1 VRHEADEVG
10 WSLIKSDEGGSYN
23 CPRPLTIA
31 HAAMPVNLTAPLAAE
46 LHAVQGLRIGTAM
59 AGVRKANRRDLVVV
73 VLDEGAAAAGVF
85 TRNRF
90 CAAPVQLCRMHL
102 QAGKGIRALL
112 INTGNANAGTG
123 QDGMARAR
131 STCVALAQQLKIA
144 PEQVL
149 PFSTGVI
156 METLPAERIVAG
168 LPQALAGLASEHWL
182 DAAQGIM
189 TTDTLPKAASQQ
201 VTIGGKSVTV
211 TGIAKGAGMI
221 RPNMA
226 TMLGFVATDAVIAP
240 ALMQGLVREA
250 ADQSF
255 NRITID
261 GDTSTNDS
269 FVLIATQRAGH
280 AAITQ
285 IESPEGAL
293 LRDAVFDVSRRLAQ
307 AIVRDGEGAT
317 KFITV
322 RVDGGRTK
330 QECRL
335 AAYAIAHS
343 PLVKTA
349 FFASDP
355 NLGRILAAVGYAGID
370 DLDQGLIDLFLD
382 DVHVVVSGGRH
393 ANYQEA
399 DGQRVMKQSEI
410 TIRVDLHRG
419 PAHAT
424 VWTCDLS
431 HDYVSI
437 NADYRS

>member
-1 VRHEADEVG
+1 
-10 WSLIKSDEGGSYN
+10 
-23 CPRPLTIA
+23 
-31 HAAMPVNLTAPLAAE
+31 MPVNLVAPSACG
-46 LHAVQGLRIGTAM
+46 LHPVQGLRIGTAM
-59 AGVRKANRRDLVVV
+59 AGVRKANRRDLVLF
-73 VLDEGAAAAGVF
+73 VLDEGAAVAGVF
-85 TRNRF
+85 TKNRF
-90 CAAPVQLCRMHL
+90 CAAPVQVCREHL
-102 QAGKGIRALL
+102 QAGHGIRALV

-123 QDGMARAR
+123 EDGLVRAR
-131 STCVALAQQLKIA
+131 TTCIALAQQLDIA

-156 METLPAERIVAG
+156 METLPVERITAG
-168 LPQALAGLASEHWL
+168 LPAALAELASGHWL
-182 DAAQGIM
+182 EAAQGIM
-189 TTDTLPKAASQQ
+189 TTDTLPKAASRQL
-201 VTIGGKSVTV
+201 VIDGRTVTV

-226 TMLGFVATDAVIAP
+226 TMLGFVATDAVIDP
-240 ALMQGLVREA
+240 ALMQLLVREA

-269 FVLIATQRAGH
+269 FVLMATQRAGH
-280 AAITQ
+280 ARITQ
-285 IESPEGAL
+285 LESPQGAL
-293 LRDAVFDVSRRLAQ
+293 LREAVFGVARTLAQ

-330 QECRL
+330 EECRL

-370 DLDQGLIDLFLD
+370 DLDQSLIDLFLD
-382 DVHVVVSGGRH
+382 DVHVVVRGGRH
-393 ANYQEA
+393 PAYQEA
-399 DGQRVMKQSEI
+399 EGQRVMKQAEI

-431 HDYVSI
+431 HDYVRI